1 MRTFSPRR
9 RPARRNLRA
18 FAHGTRG
25 SISVEYALW
34 TTMFGVAF
42 TLIADL
48 TSVFTAN
55 TEMWHVGQDAAR
67 RLSVAEM
74 GVQEAESFV
83 RGALAPR
90 FGDTVEVTARSSD
103 PITVEISAP
112 FSEVT
117 VFGMAPGLDAGRL
130 NARLVIRDEVAAMEA
145 IRAAAEAE
153 ADLALADGALA
164 GG

>member
-83 RGALAPR
+83 RDALAPR
-90 FGDTVEVTARSSD
+90 FGPSRR
-103 PITVEISAP
+103 PPLPRFGAP
-112 FSEVT
+112 
-117 VFGMAPGLDAGRL
+117 
-130 NARLVIRDEVAAMEA
+130 VIRNGTG
-145 IRAAAEAE
+145 
-153 ADLALADGALA
+153 LARTPF
-164 GG
+164 

>member
-1 MRTFSPRR
+1 MRCSSLRR
-9 RPARRNLRA
+9 RPRRGGLRSFARE
-18 FAHGTRG
+18 TRG
-25 SISVEYALW
+25 SISVEYVLW
-34 TTMFGVAF
+34 SAMFGVAF

-74 GVQEAESFV
+74 SVQEAEGFV
-83 RGALAPR
+83 RAALAPR
-90 FGDTVEVTARSSD
+90 FGDTVEVTALSGD
-103 PITVEISAP
+103 PITLEISAP

-130 NARLVIRDEVAAMEA
+130 HARLVIRDEIAAMEA

-153 ADLALADGALA
+153 ADLALADGGTV